1 MVRRWLLSSDLFVL
15 LPHVVSNF
23 HSDWF
28 VCGFKW
34 FFGSTLASE
43 LRLFRPPATFW
54 YQICIQIVFCWFQMF
69 FVVRRW
75 LMSSNC
81 FVLLP
86 HFDIKF
92 SFRFVFLI
100 LNGFFMIRQWLL
112 SSDCFVLLPHVGIKS
127 LFRLF
132 FFVLICFFRFDA
144 GF

>member
-1 MVRRWLLSSDLFVL
+1 MWYQIFIQIGLFVVL
-15 LPHVVSNF
+15 
-23 HSDWF
+23 
-28 VCGFKW
+28 GG

-54 YQICIQIVFCWFQMF
+54 YQICIQIVFVGFKWF

-81 FVLLP
+81 LSLLP

-92 SFRFVFLI
+92 SFRFVFF
-100 LNGFFMIRQWLL
+100 NFKWFFMIRQWLL
-112 SSDCFVLLPHVGIKS
+112 SSDSFVLLPHVGIKS

-132 FFVLICFFRFDA
+132 FFVLIVFFWFDA